1 MNKIKKRDGRIVSF
15 KQEKIASAISKT
27 GKETGEFDLSQAE
40 KLSNKV
46 VEKLNQ
52 VVTGIPT
59 VEQVQ
64 DIVEDVLL
72 DSRFKK
78 TATCPILCKD

>member
-1 MNKIKKRDGRIVSF
+1 VNAYIHLAFRAKFFVNKGYAQTHMNKIKKRDGRIVSF
-15 KQEKIASAISKT
+15 KQEKITSAISKA

-59 VEQVQ
+59 VEQV
-64 DIVEDVLL
+64 
-72 DSRFKK
+72 
-78 TATCPILCKD
+78 